1 MVKSILVILF
11 YFPSITKSTIRWKK
25 SQQIN
30 VREYRRGNQKRTIQK
45 NRENKVHKTKRNTT
59 QYVLNTTN
67 RKQTQITQIRREPSY
82 IQLEVKTKDIIS
94 NIVNKYYREI
104 RIPFIPWIKEWNL
117 RTQIYV
123 IEINCHNLQR

>member
-104 RIPFIPWIKEWNL
+104 RIPFIPWIKE
-117 RTQIYV
+117 
-123 IEINCHNLQR
+123 